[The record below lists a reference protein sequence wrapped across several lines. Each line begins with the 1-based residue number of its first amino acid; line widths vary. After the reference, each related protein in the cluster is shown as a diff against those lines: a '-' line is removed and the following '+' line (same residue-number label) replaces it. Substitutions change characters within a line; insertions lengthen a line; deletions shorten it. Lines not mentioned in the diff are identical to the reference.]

1 MKFERYPT
9 VHQVLFSA
17 LSRVLAGASEETQ
30 NSAFVI
36 LQKKSKV
43 LIGKR
48 AGGGWTFPG
57 GRFDAGENA
66 SDAAKRELAEESGIQ
81 VSVEELY
88 PIDSRNVGSRKV
100 HVFKAEP
107 GDQEPEV
114 TNKKEIKKWKWVKAK
129 NLSDYIDE
137 DDEKEQ
143 FILECIGESKQ
154 AEAAGQNPD
163 HEKSG
168 NELGITDDKKPKF
181 SPEFSQKEFAK
192 YVKEKSDHIP
202 ETGFAVGDPKDF
214 EWSFVPDFELAKV
227 TPIKEDWIKWYDG
240 EWTEW
245 VHDHG
250 TEERAGHFERWADA
264 PEKKPPIVIVGT
276 DGKLHIWDGHHRIGI
291 AHKQNM
297 PQIPVLYGVPK
308 K

>member
-17 LSRVLAGASEETQ
+17 LSRVLSDASEDAQ

-36 LQKKSKV
+36 LTKKSKV

-57 GRFDAGENA
+57 GRLDSGEDAQA
-66 SDAAKRELAEESGIQ
+66 AAKRELAEETGMNIPAEKLKL
-81 VSVEELY
+81 V
-88 PIDSRNVGSRKV
+88 DSREVGNRKI
-100 HVFKAEP
+100 HVFCAEP
-107 GDQEPEV
+107 GEQEPEV
-114 TNKKEIKKWKWVKAK
+114 TSKKEIKKWKWVKQK

-137 DDEKEQ
+137 DDAKEQ
-143 FILECIGESKQ
+143 FIVECIGQDKQ
-154 AEAAGQNPD
+154 AEAGQLPD
-163 HEKSG
+163 HPSSN
-168 NELGITDDKKPKF
+168 NELGISDEKKPKF
-181 SPEFSQKEFAK
+181 SPDFDQKQFAK

-202 ETGFAVGDPKDF
+202 ETGFAVGSPKDF
-214 EWSFVPDFELAKV
+214 EWEFRAEFPLAEL
-227 TPIKEDWIKWYDG
+227 TPIKEDWVEWYQG

-264 PEKKPPIVIVGT
+264 PEKKPPIIILGT

-291 AHKQNM
+291 AHKLGM
-297 PQIPVLYGVPK
+297 EKIPVLFGKPLK
-308 K
+308 